1 MGETG
6 EPRASE
12 ASSQGTQPAVVRR
25 HKGLVGRT
33 ALVSLLTLVSRL
45 LGFVREMITAT
56 IFGDTSSVCDAFF
69 TAWRVPN
76 LFRRLFG
83 EGALSTSLQAEL
95 TEADAD
101 QGVEAGRR
109 LFVRT
114 LVVASLG
121 LSVLSVVGMLAVS
134 AMPDRMP
141 LTGWPWFGADAA
153 PVRDL
158 TVRLFPYV
166 LLVCVAALCGGAL
179 QVRGHFSTP
188 NASPAVMNVVWI
200 AGLLVVALVFAS
212 ADRSDEG
219 VQWEMARW
227 VAWGVLAGGVLQLA
241 ILVPPMLSHG
251 LLRRRGGEIPGAA
264 RPKNSVGRVLRTSLP
279 LALGAAVYQV
289 NVLIDGLMAEGLL
302 RDGGPT
308 ALYYA
313 NRIQQFPLALVATA
327 TITAVFPSLKAHA
340 HLGETGVV
348 RDLHARAQLGILF
361 LALPAAIGLWV
372 LAAPVAEALFL
383 RGNYGPDG
391 TARIAGALRMLA
403 LALVPAGASGFCGRT
418 FIALG
423 DYRTPVL
430 VAVVFLVANALLNVG
445 LVLGLGLDVEGL
457 ALATALTSWG
467 SFAWLYV
474 LLRHRL
480 GPAMGAGEA
489 LRRILGIAAA
499 AIACGLAA
507 LAVKASLDGGYTPWL
522 VVGGGAAAG
531 VSVFF
536 LTARLLGLEEWRD
549 FSERLAR
556 RMSRARGGR

>member
-6 EPRASE
+6 EPRVGE
-12 ASSQGTQPAVVRR
+12 GISQAARSAVVRR

-33 ALVSLLTLVSRL
+33 ALVSLLTLASRL

-114 LVVASLG
+114 LVVASVG
-121 LSVLSVVGMLAVS
+121 LSVLSVAGMLAVS
-134 AMPDRMP
+134 AMPDDMP
-141 LTGWPWFGADAA
+141 FTGWPWLGADAA

-166 LLVCVAALCGGAL
+166 LLVCIAALCGGAL

-200 AGLLVVALVFAS
+200 AGLLIVAQVFAS
-212 ADRSDEG
+212 AAREEEA

-227 VAWGVLAGGVLQLA
+227 VAWGVLVGGVLQLA

-251 LLRRRGGEIPGAA
+251 LLRRRGGEARVA
-264 RPKNSVGRVLRTSLP
+264 DRPKNSVGRVLRTSLP
-279 LALGAAVYQV
+279 LALGAAVYQI

-340 HLGETGVV
+340 HLGETNVV
-348 RDLHARAQLGILF
+348 RDLHARAQFGILF
-361 LALPAAIGLWV
+361 LALPGAIGLWI
-372 LAAPVAEALFL
+372 LAAPVADALFL

-423 DYRTPVL
+423 DYRSPVL
-430 VAVVFLVANALLNVG
+430 VAVVFLFANALLNVG
-445 LVLGLGLDVEGL
+445 LVLGMGLDVEGL

-467 SFAWLYV
+467 SFGWLYL
-474 LLRHRL
+474 LLRRRL

-489 LRRILGIAAA
+489 FRRILGIAAA
-499 AIACGLAA
+499 ATSCGFAAFAVNAVLA
-507 LAVKASLDGGYTPWL
+507 DGYTPWI
-522 VVGGGAAAG
+522 VVAVGGIAG
-531 VSVFF
+531 VAVFF
-536 LTARLLGLEEWRD
+536 LAARVLGLEEWRD
-549 FSERLAR
+549 FSQRLAR
-556 RMSRARGGR
+556 RLRRSGGAR